1 VLSMSFSLLVV
12 PWIENFGY
20 KVTFL
25 GLLNF

>member
-1 VLSMSFSLLVV
+1 VLSMSFSLLLV
-12 PWIENFGY
+12 PWTENFKC